1 MRLMLLLLPALWVA
15 VLTAIPTAPAEAA
28 PPRGATSCTGC
39 HPRTAGRGPIPSLN
53 GQPAEQIVSQMTA
66 FRSGERTSTVMTRI
80 AKGFSDEEIRAIADY
95 FAAGGNAPARPAP
108 AVSPAPAQ
116 P

>member
-1 MRLMLLLLPALWVA
+1 M
-15 VLTAIPTAPAEAA
+15 PTAPAEAA
-28 PPRGATSCTGC
+28 PPRGAASCAGC

-53 GQPAEQIVSQMTA
+53 GQPSEQIVSQMTA
-66 FRSGERTSTVMTRI
+66 FRSGERASTVMSRI

-95 FAAGGNAPARPAP
+95 FAAAAA
-108 AVSPAPAQ
+108 ASPAPAQ

>member
-15 VLTAIPTAPAEAA
+15 MPMAPAEAA

-53 GQPAEQIVSQMTA
+53 GRSSEQIVSQMTA

-95 FAAGGNAPARPAP
+95 FAAGGNAPAGSA
-108 AVSPAPAQ
+108 APAQ

>member
-15 VLTAIPTAPAEAA
+15 MPIAPAEAA

-53 GQPAEQIVSQMTA
+53 GQLAEQIVSQMTA

-95 FAAGGNAPARPAP
+95 FAAGGNAPAKPAP
-108 AVSPAPAQ
+108 AESPASAQ